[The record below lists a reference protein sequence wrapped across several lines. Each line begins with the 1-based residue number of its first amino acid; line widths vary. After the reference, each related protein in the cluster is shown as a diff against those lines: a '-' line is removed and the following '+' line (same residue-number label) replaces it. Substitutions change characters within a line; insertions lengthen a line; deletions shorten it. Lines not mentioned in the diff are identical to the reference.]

1 MKDKIFYIKITLTI
15 VLIAYLIHSI
25 GLSKIYQTISTGN
38 ASYFFIASLFIPI
51 FVLIKTF
58 KWHLMARYAGAQEN
72 FFTSLKAMLI
82 GLGFS
87 IFTPAR
93 AGEILRVKY
102 YNSVDKIMLGGLVV
116 VDRLIDLITIL
127 FLCIYFL
134 SGQFGVLPLILILF
148 INSILLLLLLQL
160 KYVVYIYKLIPVKYR
175 SDKIYK
181 FFEKLAACSG
191 ALSPINI
198 IIFSGISFFNWLI
211 ITLQF
216 YFLINM
222 YHSSKFEVALAS
234 LPVIQLTNLV
244 PITIAGLGVRENLSV
259 LVMKTYDIPNEV
271 AVLGA
276 FSLYMTDVLIPGIIG
291 LILFVSKRNG

>member
-175 SDKIYK
+175 SDKINN
-181 FFEKLAACSG
+181 FFEKLGTCSK

-259 LVMKTYDIPNEV
+259 LVMKTYNIPNEV
-271 AVLGA
+271 AALGA

-291 LILFVSKRNG
+291 LILFGSKRNG

>member
-1 MKDKIFYIKITLTI
+1 
-15 VLIAYLIHSI
+15 
-25 GLSKIYQTISTGN
+25 
-38 ASYFFIASLFIPI
+38 
-51 FVLIKTF
+51 
-58 KWHLMARYAGAQEN
+58 
-72 FFTSLKAMLI
+72 MLI

-134 SGQFGVLPLILILF
+134 SGQFGVFPIILIFL
-148 INSILLLLLLQL
+148 INSFLLLLLLRI
-160 KYVVYIYKLIPVKYR
+160 KYVKNMYKLIPVKYR
-175 SDKIYK
+175 SDKIII
-181 FFEKLAACSG
+181 FFEKIGTCSK
-191 ALSPINI
+191 ALNPGNMI
-198 IIFSGISFFNWLI
+198 ILSGISFLNCLI
-211 ITLQF
+211 IILQF
-216 YFLINM
+216 YFLINI

-259 LVMKTYDIPNEV
+259 LVMKTYNIPNEV

-291 LILFVSKRNG
+291 LILFAFKRNGQKVY

>member
-15 VLIAYLIHSI
+15 ALIAYLIHSI
-25 GLSKIYQTISTGN
+25 GFLKIYQTISTGK

-87 IFTPAR
+87 IFTPGR

-134 SGQFGVLPLILILF
+134 SNQFGVFPIILIFL
-148 INSILLLLLLQL
+148 INSFLLLLLLRL
-160 KYVVYIYKLIPVKYR
+160 KYVIYIYKLIPVRYR
-175 SDKIYK
+175 SDKTYN
-181 FFEKLAACSG
+181 FFEKIGTCSK
-191 ALSPINI
+191 ALNPGNMI
-198 IIFSGISFFNWLI
+198 ILSGISFLNWLI
-211 ITLQF
+211 IILQF
-216 YFLINM
+216 YFLINI

-259 LVMKTYDIPNEV
+259 FVMKTYNVPNEV
-271 AVLGA
+271 AALGA
-276 FSLYMTDVLIPGIIG
+276 FSLYMTDVLIPGITG
-291 LILFVSKRNG
+291 LILFSSKRNG